1 MDGSV
6 KKTKTKRKP
15 SAYNQHMSREMKR
28 LKSTHPNKSHAE
40 IFKMAAA
47 NWKPKEKQS

>member
-1 MDGSV
+1 
-6 KKTKTKRKP
+6 
-15 SAYNQHMSREMKR
+15 MSREMKR
-28 LKSTHPNKSHAE
+28 LKTSNPTKSHAQ